1 LGRTLETQRQSAATL
16 NALKGINKEEY
27 ALAEAYAKQ
36 QMARQM
42 AAAGIRQNIAT
53 NAAMLQNAQTGAI
66 NMGQQ
71 AMKSSGDI
79 LTSNFQY
86 Q

>member
-1 LGRTLETQRQSAATL
+1 MGRTLETQRQAAATL
-16 NALKGINKEEY
+16 NALKGLNAEEF
-27 ALAEAYAKQ
+27 ALREGISKNE
-36 QMARQM
+36 MARQM

-79 LTSNFQY
+79 LTANYQY